1 MNTIKKLPKAK
12 HENLIVQSLDKELLI
27 YDLSSDKTY
36 CLNETSLIVYQAC
49 DGETTIESLKAKHR
63 KLTDEIILLAIDQ
76 LQKENLLSEKV
87 EGLSRRALLTKVA
100 YAAVALPLITS
111 LVAPLAVHA
120 QSCLGRG
127 SSCTASSQCCPEFCQ
142 FEPGTNFIGCR
153 NGTCQ
158 PIQGCPV

>member
-1 MNTIKKLPKAK
+1 MNKLPRSRT
-12 HENLIVQSLDKELLI
+12 ENIIVQNLDKEILI
-27 YDLSSDKTY
+27 YDLNTNKAF
-36 CLNETSLIVYQAC
+36 CLNETSAIVYQAC
-49 DGETTIESLKAKHR
+49 DGKTTIESLKSRHR
-63 KLTDEIILLAIDQ
+63 KLTDEIILLAIDE

-87 EGLSRRALLTKVA
+87 EGLSRRALLTKAA

-111 LVAPLAVHA
+111 LIAPLAVHA
-120 QSCLGRG
+120 ASCLGRG
-127 SSCTASSQCCPEFCQ
+127 ASCTASSQCCPEFCQ